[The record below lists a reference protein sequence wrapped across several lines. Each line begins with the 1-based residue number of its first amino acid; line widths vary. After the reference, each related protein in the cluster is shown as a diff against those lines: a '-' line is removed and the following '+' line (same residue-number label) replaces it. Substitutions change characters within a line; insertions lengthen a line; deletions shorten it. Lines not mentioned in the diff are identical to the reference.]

1 MDRWRIL
8 VIVMSRSVWVAG
20 VPRVAPLI
28 RRSDEKMQQLFD
40 NMIFDASVFYAW
52 NDRAKAG
59 AAQEFY

>member
-1 MDRWRIL
+1 M
-8 VIVMSRSVWVAG
+8 MSRSVWVAG